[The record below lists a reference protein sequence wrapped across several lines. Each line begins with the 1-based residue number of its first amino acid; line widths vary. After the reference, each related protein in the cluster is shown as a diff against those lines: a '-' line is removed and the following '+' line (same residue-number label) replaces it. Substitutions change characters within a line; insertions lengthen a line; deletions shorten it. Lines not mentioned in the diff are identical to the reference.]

1 MCDFGKLVA
10 FRFHEPYCGGG
21 EPHPISVLSNEKLQ
35 QVIHLLTPYKCEDN
49 SRLRQLNICSNHLNF
64 STEFF
69 KTLKK
74 KSKCKIENC
83 ENRKDRNV
91 TAAQSWAIFSK
102 KKAHVPPGSPICA
115 NHRQQVNS
123 WVSEEEQR
131 ESSNVEEEALNVD
144 IIDEEGQE
152 EPGGGPGGG
161 PGGEAAWEKEKEEE
175 DEGSGEPD
183 LKKRKSFYDSSL
195 RWTEMMF

>member
-1 MCDFGKLVA
+1 M
-10 FRFHEPYCGGG
+10 
-21 EPHPISVLSNEKLQ
+21 
-35 QVIHLLTPYKCEDN
+35 
-49 SRLRQLNICSNHLNF
+49 
-64 STEFF
+64 
-69 KTLKK
+69 
-74 KSKCKIENC
+74 
-83 ENRKDRNV
+83 
-91 TAAQSWAIFSK
+91 
-102 KKAHVPPGSPICA
+102 
-115 NHRQQVNS
+115 
-123 WVSEEEQR
+123 
-131 ESSNVEEEALNVD
+131 EEEALNVD